1 MKNNSIIICI
11 LKLICEEK
19 QMSNNEYNISG
30 EFKYNNIKNETINTY
45 IQNRLIAQI
54 KWYDKKS
61 LKLQKK
67 YKQLSIIAIIVTAII
82 PILTLLLDFEC
93 INLMARILI
102 AILSSSATVVSS
114 INSLYKNKEL
124 WIQYRSNCEILKS
137 VLHRFYTKSLEFSNK
152 SENEAFEIL
161 VSNCEKY
168 LTQEF
173 DSWNNIYSYND
184 QSSTN
189 S

>member
-61 LKLQKK
+61 LKIQT
-67 YKQLSIIAIIVTAII
+67 IIY
-82 PILTLLLDFEC
+82 
-93 INLMARILI
+93 N
-102 AILSSSATVVSS
+102 
-114 INSLYKNKEL
+114 
-124 WIQYRSNCEILKS
+124 
-137 VLHRFYTKSLEFSNK
+137 
-152 SENEAFEIL
+152 
-161 VSNCEKY
+161 
-168 LTQEF
+168 
-173 DSWNNIYSYND
+173 SYNRNCYNTY
-184 QSSTN
+184 SHSPA
-189 S
+189 